1 LPSILLHCE
10 DQNIRTKKLRGH
22 FRSLAWNRQD
32 QCLIVGNRGR
42 ILRMQDDELI
52 DLDSGTRQNLRG
64 VSVNPSNGTALIAG
78 NEGTLL
84 SLDEEGRIARINT
97 STSEN
102 LRATAWN
109 DDGSVALVVGNRGV
123 ILRHWDHG
131 VRSVDGGRANLRH
144 VAWRPNR
151 DQALITSNC
160 FAEEFIPSPNLFSY
174 DARTD
179 HLSSLNEGRVDLIGV
194 HWAPSGESAL
204 VVGYDVVWHNGF
216 IGVLNGTSISPIQFE
231 NKHVYPVNVAWNPAG
246 KRAAIATATTQPGIG
261 KGTLYLWDEKSLKTV
276 YSNDQY
282 FFSAIAWN
290 REGKR
295 LVALASDATR
305 TFNC

>member
-1 LPSILLHCE
+1 LPSILLQYE
-10 DQNIRTKKLRGH
+10 DQSIRTRKLRGH
-22 FRSLAWNRQD
+22 LRSLAWDRQD
-32 QCLIVGNRGR
+32 QCLIVGNNGR
-42 ILRMQDDELI
+42 ILRIQDDKLI
-52 DLDSGTRQNLRG
+52 DLDAGTRQNLRA
-64 VSVNPSNGTALIAG
+64 VAVNHSNGTVLIAG
-78 NEGTLL
+78 NAGTLL
-84 SLDEEGRIARINT
+84 SLDEEGHFARIDT

-131 VRSVDGGRANLRH
+131 VKSVDGGRANLRH
-144 VAWRPNR
+144 IAWRPKR

-216 IGVLNGTSISPIQFE
+216 IGVLNGTSISPIQFD
-231 NKHVYPVNVAWNPAG
+231 NKRVYPVTVAWNPAG
-246 KRAAIATATTQPGIG
+246 ELAAIATATTQPGIG
-261 KGTLYLWDEKSLKTV
+261 KGTLYLWDEKSLKGL
-276 YSNDQY
+276 YSNDEY
-282 FFSAIAWN
+282 FFSAVAWY

-295 LVALASDATR
+295 LAALASAATR

>member
-1 LPSILLHCE
+1 MI
-10 DQNIRTKKLRGH
+10 
-22 FRSLAWNRQD
+22 
-32 QCLIVGNRGR
+32 
-42 ILRMQDDELI
+42 I
-52 DLDSGTRQNLRG
+52 DLNAGTQQNLRA
-64 VSVNPSNGTALIAG
+64 VAVNHSNGAALIAG

-84 SLDEEGRIARINT
+84 SLDEEGRFTRIDT

-102 LRATAWN
+102 LRAAAWN

-131 VRSVDGGRANLRH
+131 IKSVDGGRANLRH
-144 VAWRPNR
+144 VAWRPGR

-179 HLSSLNEGRVDLIGV
+179 HLSSLSEGRADLIGV
-194 HWAPSGESAL
+194 HWAPAGESAL

-216 IGVLNGTSISPIQFE
+216 IGVLNGTSISPIQFD
-231 NKHVYPVNVAWNPAG
+231 NKNVYPVTVAWNPAG
-246 KRAAIATATTQPGIG
+246 ELAAIATATTQPGIG
-261 KGTLYLWDEKSLKTV
+261 KGTLYLWDKESLKRV

-282 FFSAIAWN
+282 FFSAVAWD

-295 LVALASDATR
+295 LAALASNATR